1 MKCLVERT
9 QQLILGGEDENK
21 TTSILTNA
29 PNKLKCYIT
38 LRWKGLTRTTTLAYS
53 AQFTTSTID

>member
-21 TTSILTNA
+21 TTSILTNG
-29 PNKLKCYIT
+29 PNKLECLYY
-38 LRWKGLTRTTTLAYS
+38 TTLERLDTNKHYS
-53 AQFTTSTID
+53 LFGPVYNVDY